1 MNFWVFSVGCLMK
14 FMCKLQVSGAPESR
28 LYSWSKRHAPFN
40 TQCLLI
46 CRDDSSLQVG
56 LFWSV
61 IWSVRAGSPRV
72 VPCCRYRLHLP
83 KLSLAVGNLQQEP
96 ALSKK
101 CFCSLLWDPR
111 GYAWAIGAYTVCI
124 YSLCQWAGI
133 LIQLT
138 SQWYSLILRA
148 YSCSKNVWVM

>member
-1 MNFWVFSVGCLMK
+1 MMNFWLFSAGCMMK
-14 FMCKLQVSGAPESR
+14 FMFKLRVSGAPESW

-61 IWSVRAGSPRV
+61 IWSVQAGSPWGV
-72 VPCCRYRLHLP
+72 LCCRYRLHLP

-96 ALSKK
+96 AFSKK
-101 CFCSLLWDPR
+101 CFCSFLWDPWGVRMGHR
-111 GYAWAIGAYTVCI
+111 GLYRMYIQPLPASR
-124 YSLCQWAGI
+124 YSHSVNQPV
-133 LIQLT
+133 IQPDPLGL
-138 SQWYSLILRA
+138 SL
-148 YSCSKNVWVM
+148 K